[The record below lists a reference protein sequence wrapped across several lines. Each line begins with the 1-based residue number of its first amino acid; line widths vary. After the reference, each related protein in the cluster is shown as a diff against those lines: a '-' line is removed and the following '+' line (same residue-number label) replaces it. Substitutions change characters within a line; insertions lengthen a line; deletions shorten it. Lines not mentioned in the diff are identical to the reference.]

1 MSYRIIVLVA
11 FALLTPATASAQFD
25 ALIGGMMGQAMREA
39 ERHNRAE
46 QTRRAD
52 QDWQRRQNQRSEQ
65 QRKISA
71 AEKKADEKRRAEE
84 KAELAR
90 QAKAEE
96 QKQKRQDALAKV
108 VPAANSLTEEGALF
122 IKENPATPN
131 LIKIA
136 DAMAGLRSAIGD
148 EDPDL
153 VVKKSDELAAELN
166 RDPKYASFLSARAER
181 KREENARLLADAIVL
196 GKQQKA
202 FLLAEI
208 ARDAAAPEAAAF
220 VTKVKL
226 LDEALSSPELDE
238 LQPLTQE
245 TDRLVRQNGL
255 RERFI
260 LASTSADTPAAADAA
275 AAKISAERPSG
286 KPIDLGAVTTQKNK
300 FLIDG
305 PLGDFVTMYNA
316 SKTAPHVVRNLR
328 GEIIFDGATAEV
340 CLLHDDG
347 DAQYA
352 KASRQILKTYKIQ
365 SMKLERCDLGRL
377 TAYDVIASNRG
388 LFLRADTDEA
398 MAVVKAI
405 EVGTYEALVVST
417 EQQQAEAA
425 AAEAVHRADLE
436 RDLEVGGRAGFG
448 IVLFPKANSS
458 TLCAV
463 VSEKV
468 DTHRQA
474 LVDLGIEFAPELRSE
489 TSFVS
494 TSLEAAFVNVKR
506 SQCAAVYASA
516 EGLKDMLPALK
527 RDQIAYELSLIW
539 IAAEQ
544 LDQAEK
550 TRAEQMKA
558 ADQQAVERKRR
569 VEEEDKL
576 AALREKD
583 DAATRERRQETLRNE
598 YGNVAR
604 AAAAAIGAEVKEYVD
619 TSLGSGEA
627 HFGAFAA
634 WYQSR
639 LRDHWELMTFN
650 TELHDYGVSDW
661 KGRSVEAA
669 LSKITLRMRNRALGE
684 YRDDCFVFGQLVDT
698 EFSLTRDHF
707 VQTCDNEA
715 EIIGW
720 KSGREFQ
727 SRWIV
732 N

>member
-1 MSYRIIVLVA
+1 
-11 FALLTPATASAQFD
+11 
-25 ALIGGMMGQAMREA
+25 MGQALREA

-46 QTRRAD
+46 QMRKAD
-52 QDWQRRQNQRSEQ
+52 RDWQRQQNQRSEQ
-65 QRKISA
+65 QRKSSA
-71 AEKKADEKRRAEE
+71 AEKKADERRRAEE

-96 QKQKRQDALAKV
+96 LYQKRQEAFAKV
-108 VPAANSLTEEGALF
+108 MPAANSLTEEGALF

-136 DAMAGLRSAIGD
+136 GAIASLSSAIED
-148 EDPDL
+148 EDPDQ
-153 VVKKSDELAAELN
+153 VVKQSDALAAELN
-166 RDPKYASFLSARAER
+166 RDPQYASFLSVRAEK
-181 KREENARLLADAIVL
+181 KREENARLLADAIIL

-202 FLLAEI
+202 FLLVEI
-208 ARDAAAPEAAAF
+208 ARDATAPAVAAF
-220 VTKVKL
+220 VAKVKL
-226 LDEALSSPELDE
+226 LEAALASPELGE

-260 LASTSADTPAAADAA
+260 LAGTSSESPAAASYPPA
-275 AAKISAERPSG
+275 IENPSKRQSN
-286 KPIDLGAVTTQKNK
+286 KPIDLAAVTTQKNK

-305 PLGDFVTMYNA
+305 ALGDFVTMYNA
-316 SKTAPHVVRNLR
+316 SKSAPHVVRNLR
-328 GEIIFDGATAEV
+328 GEIIFDRATAEV

-347 DAQYA
+347 GAQYA
-352 KASRQILKTYKIQ
+352 KASRQILKNYKIHNL
-365 SMKLERCDLGRL
+365 KFERCDLGRL

-405 EVGTYEALVVST
+405 ELGIYEALVVST

-425 AAEAVHRADLE
+425 AAEAVQRADLE

-448 IVLFPKANSS
+448 IILFPKANSA
-458 TLCAV
+458 TVCAV

-468 DTHRQA
+468 GTHRQA
-474 LVDLGIEFAPELRSE
+474 LVDLGFEFAPDVRSE

-494 TSLEAAFVNVKR
+494 TSLDAAFVNVKR

-527 RDQIAYELSLIW
+527 RDQIVYELSLGW

-544 LDQAEK
+544 LDHAEK

-558 ADQQAVERKRR
+558 ADQQALERKRR
-569 VEEEDKL
+569 VEEEAKL

-583 DAATRERRQETLRNE
+583 DAATRGRRQQALQEQ

-604 AAAAAIGAEVKEYVD
+604 AAAAVIGAEVKEYVD
-619 TSLGSGEA
+619 TSRGPGGA
-627 HFGAFAA
+627 HFTAFAD
-634 WYQSR
+634 WFQNR

-650 TELHDYGVSDW
+650 PELYDYGVSDW

-669 LSKITLRMRNRALGE
+669 LSKITLRMRNRDLGE
-684 YRDDCFVFGQLVDT
+684 YRDDCFVFAQLVDT
-698 EFSLTRDHF
+698 EFGLTRDHF
-707 VQTCDNEA
+707 VQPCGSEA
-715 EIIGW
+715 EIVGW
-720 KSGREFQ
+720 KSSRAFQ
-727 SRWIV
+727 SRWLV